1 MFFGALRRISLYV
14 QPFFKLQKKSKYSV
28 DTHSFNKV
36 NLCFVMS
43 MKYKQII
50 SFFNLDARCLD
61 DLICFSLIEFP
72 LF

>member
-1 MFFGALRRISLYV
+1 MLLFCVFWGPRKNQLICKT
-14 QPFFKLQKKSKYSV
+14 FFKLQKKSKYSV

-50 SFFNLDARCLD
+50 SFLIWMQDA
-61 DLICFSLIEFP
+61 
-72 LF
+72 